1 MLVSILFVFSIIEDY
16 TNHFTMNKLVQKMT
30 IFSFFNVS
38 IFYEF
43 IEFIW
48 E

>member
-1 MLVSILFVFSIIEDY
+1 MLVNILFVFLIIDDY
-16 TNHFTMNKLVQKMT
+16 THHFTMNKLVQKII
-30 IFSFFNVS
+30 IFRFYSVS

-43 IEFIW
+43 IDFIW